1 MLPRKKRRLIVV
13 FLVILIILMLGVG
26 VALIYINTDLLKS
39 NQTLFLKYFS
49 QNFDNISQMSS
60 SIVQKNDYENSLEQS
75 KYTVNTQINVNNTEN
90 LGTTEEDTSNVINQ
104 LKIVADGQ
112 VDKENQYEYQKM
124 NLYKDNDSILGL
136 EYIKD
141 NNTYGL
147 RFSDL
152 FRQFLLVDNSS
163 FQELFRKLGYTDEQI
178 TSMPNQIELNLPV
191 EQLNITEQEK
201 TELSE
206 RYVDIIRNG
215 LLAQSFSKEKNQTI
229 EIDGKSVQTNVYS
242 VTLTKEQ
249 LNNLYLSL
257 LEELKND
264 EIILGKLDTIQ
275 NMLDEAEQLSEDLN
289 AQSDTQSST
298 QQSLRQIFLDE
309 IDNTIA
315 QINQNNIGQDETKII
330 VYENMKNTV
339 RTSIQTSDYEISLDF
354 LSVSGQK
361 FVQLSENNLK
371 SDVSRTISLNSNDD
385 DLEIEV
391 SVVEGEEETNIT
403 IQQNKEISGNMMTK
417 TLSARYEDSDNR
429 VDADVTQNY
438 QTVSQFNDEI
448 VFDDQNSI
456 KLNDLEQEELQ
467 SIMSTV
473 EENVNGKL
481 NDVQN
486 EVNMQELRQVLVN
499 AKLLNEDENI
509 QSTGTTETEKS
520 RYNSQ
525 FEMLKG
531 ENLDA
536 DSILN
541 AINASKGFISNIEVI
556 SNLELRIILSRD
568 GNNPDI
574 VTTIQNFIEEHDNEN
589 YNLDVEYDDETG
601 LVSSFMLVINTEEER
616 D

>member
-152 FRQFLLVDNSS
+152 FRQFLLVDNSN

-403 IQQNKEISGNMMTK
+403 IQQNKERRRRS
-417 TLSARYEDSDNR
+417 
-429 VDADVTQNY
+429 
-438 QTVSQFNDEI
+438 
-448 VFDDQNSI
+448 
-456 KLNDLEQEELQ
+456 
-467 SIMSTV
+467 
-473 EENVNGKL
+473 
-481 NDVQN
+481 
-486 EVNMQELRQVLVN
+486 
-499 AKLLNEDENI
+499 
-509 QSTGTTETEKS
+509 
-520 RYNSQ
+520 
-525 FEMLKG
+525 
-531 ENLDA
+531 
-536 DSILN
+536 
-541 AINASKGFISNIEVI
+541 
-556 SNLELRIILSRD
+556 
-568 GNNPDI
+568 
-574 VTTIQNFIEEHDNEN
+574 
-589 YNLDVEYDDETG
+589 
-601 LVSSFMLVINTEEER
+601 
-616 D
+616 

>member
-1 MLPRKKRRLIVV
+1 MLPRKKRRLIV
-13 FLVILIILMLGVG
+13 LILIILIILIIGVG
-26 VALIYINTDLLKS
+26 FTLVYLNTDLFKS
-39 NQTLFLKYFS
+39 NRTLFMKYFS

-60 SIVQKNDYENSLEQS
+60 NLMQKNDYENSLEQS

-90 LGTTEEDTSNVINQ
+90 LGTTEEDTSNVINR

-112 VDKENQYEYQKM
+112 IDKANQYEYQTM
-124 NLYKDNDSILGL
+124 NLYKDDDSILGL
-136 EYIKD
+136 EYVKD
-141 NNTYGL
+141 NNTYGI

-152 FRQFLLVDNSS
+152 FRQFLLVDNSNL
-163 FQELFRKLGYTDEQI
+163 QELFRKLGYTDEQI
-178 TSMPNQIELNLPV
+178 TSLPNQIELNLPV

-201 TELSE
+201 EELSE
-206 RYVDIIRNG
+206 RYTNIIRNG
-215 LLAQSFSKEKNQTI
+215 LLTQSFSKEQNQTI
-229 EIDGKSVQTNVYS
+229 EIDGKSVQVNVYS

-275 NMLDEAEQLSEDLN
+275 NMINEVEQLSEDLN
-289 AQSDTQSST
+289 TQSDTQSST
-298 QQSLRQIFLDE
+298 ESLREIFLSE
-309 IDNTIA
+309 IDNIIT
-315 QINQNNIGQDETKII
+315 QINQNNIGQDETRII

-339 RTSIQTSDYEISLDF
+339 RTSIQTAEYEINLDF
-354 LSVSGQK
+354 LSVDGQN
-361 FVQLSENNLK
+361 FVQLSEDNSNNNMT
-371 SDVSRTISLNSNDD
+371 RTISINKSDD
-385 DLEIEV
+385 KLEIEV
-391 SVVEGEEETNIT
+391 SVVEGEEETNVT

-429 VDADVTQNY
+429 VDAYVTQNY
-438 QTVSQFNDEI
+438 QTVNQFDNEI
-448 VFDDQNSI
+448 VFDDENSI
-456 KLNDLEQEELQ
+456 KLNELEQEELQ

-473 EENVNGKL
+473 EENVNGKISEI
-481 NDVQN
+481 QT
-486 EVNMQELRQVLVN
+486 EVDMQEVRQVLIN
-499 AKLLNEDENI
+499 AKLLSEDENI

-541 AINASKGFISNIEVI
+541 ALNASQDFISNIEVI
-556 SNLELRIILSRD
+556 SNLELRIILSRN
-568 GNNPDI
+568 GNNPDV
-574 VTTIQNFIEEHDNEN
+574 VTSLQNFIEEHNNEN
-589 YNLDVEYDDETG
+589 YNLDVGYDEETG
-601 LVSSFMLVINTEEER
+601 LVSSFMLVINTDENR